1 MIKVQVTSTTVRR
14 MQGNAKT
21 TGKPYDMSFQDV
33 WMFLSDREGNPDP
46 HPTKVEI
53 NLPKDKDG
61 AALFYAPGE
70 YVLHPSSVYVDS
82 KGRLSVAPRLARAAA
97 APAPKSAS

>member
-1 MIKVQVTSTTVRR
+1 MIKVQVTSSAVRR
-14 MQGNAKT
+14 MTGNAKA
-21 TGKPYDMSFQDV
+21 TGKPYDMSFQDA
-33 WMFLSDREGNPDP
+33 WFFLSDRDGAPDP
-46 HPTKVEI
+46 HPTKVEV

-70 YVLHPSSVYVDS
+70 YLLHPSSIYVDS
-82 KGRLSVAPRLARAAA
+82 KGRLSVAPRLVRAT

>member
-1 MIKVQVTSTTVRR
+1 MIKVQVTSSAVRR
-14 MQGNAKT
+14 MAGNSKT
-21 TGKPYDMSFQDV
+21 TGKPYDMSFQDA
-33 WMFLSDREGNPDP
+33 WFFLSDRDGNADP
-46 HPTKVEI
+46 HPTKCEV

-70 YVLHPSSVYVDS
+70 YLLHPASIYVDS
-82 KGRLSVAPRLARAAA
+82 KGRLSVAPRLVKAV

>member
-1 MIKVQVTSTTVRR
+1 MIKVSVTSTSVRR
-14 MQGNAKT
+14 MQGNAKA

-53 NLPKDKDG
+53 SLPKDKDG
-61 AALFYAPGE
+61 AALFYAPGD
-70 YVLHPSSVYVDS
+70 YLLHPSSIYVDS
-82 KGRLSVAPRLARAAA
+82 KGKLSVAPRLARAV
-97 APAPKSAS
+97 APAPKSNS

>member
-1 MIKVQVTSTTVRR
+1 MIKVSITNTAVRR
-14 MQGNAKT
+14 MTGNAKI
-21 TGKPYDMSFQDV
+21 TGKPYDMSFQDA
-33 WMFLSDREGNPDP
+33 WMYLSDRDGNPDP

-61 AALFYAPGE
+61 AALFYSVGD
-70 YVLHPSSVYVDS
+70 YLLHPSSIYVDG
-82 KGRLSVAPRLARAAA
+82 KGRLSVAPRLAKAA